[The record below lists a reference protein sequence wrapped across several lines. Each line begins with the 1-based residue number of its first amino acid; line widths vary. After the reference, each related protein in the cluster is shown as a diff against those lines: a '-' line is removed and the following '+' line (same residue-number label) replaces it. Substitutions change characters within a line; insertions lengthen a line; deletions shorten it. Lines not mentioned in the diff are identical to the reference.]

1 LWLSVSVVTSFSPT
15 AFRNSSDY
23 CQGVTIPLYLEFLI
37 ASSMT
42 GVLDVMGRRDL
53 IDDLVNRRGL
63 GLASLLGLWIWGIYL
78 VRHREEI
85 VRKWKKSHQTYVEN
99 LGVNEPGAPAVK
111 RPYGRLLKRSAVLA
125 WYLPKLCWSVFPS
138 TFGTL
143 P

>member
-1 LWLSVSVVTSFSPT
+1 
-15 AFRNSSDY
+15 
-23 CQGVTIPLYLEFLI
+23 
-37 ASSMT
+37 
-42 GVLDVMGRRDL
+42 MGRRDL

-85 VRKWKKSHQTYVEN
+85 IQKYVDEN
-99 LGVNEPGAPAVK
+99 PCVYEPGTPAVK
-111 RPYGRLLKRSAVLA
+111 RYGRLLKRSALLA

-143 P
+143 H